1 MNYLPIAC
9 WKCCCLSTSLTRQMF
24 FCTCPSKCPQIF
36 RNHSTTMASLTPLA
50 PTARSIVGEEE
61 VGIHILQCL
70 ALRHCFSAIG
80 PFSWSFFHPVCCS
93 TQISPR
99 KANLEPTRVATCANQ
114 MNVQIIEPHITL
126 LPCCLMCFFG
136 GLLEEKKKLV
146 PSARNMRSHQAGG
159 RSTLAPRW
167 GPLWRHRIPFS
178 G

>member
-1 MNYLPIAC
+1 
-9 WKCCCLSTSLTRQMF
+9 MF
-24 FCTCPSKCPQIF
+24 FCTCPSQCPQIF

-136 GLLEEKKKLV
+136 GLLEEKKNSCLLHGICE
-146 PSARNMRSHQAGG
+146 ATRLAEGRLWHLGG
-159 RSTLAPRW
+159 AHCGGTAS
-167 GPLWRHRIPFS
+167 PFRGS
-178 G
+178 YW